1 MERRRPGFFRLWGLT
16 LYSGVVYLLLKI
28 AGKIKA

>member
-16 LYSGVVYLLLKI
+16 LYCGIIYAVLKI
-28 AGKIKA
+28 TGKIKA